1 MKQSDHVSA
10 FLRLIHTF
18 PLAVLRLTNSLRLL
32 IVTLSYGVAVL
43 GLWFF
48 FPRVHNGA
56 SMLLPVISACW
67 LFRYWGLFISLV
79 LNGIVFQL
87 TYIFLLRGEL
97 PDQAFVEGR
106 IIGFGT
112 SLMLGLVICW
122 LRTAVDLMRLA
133 RQMAQAS
140 ERGRLQAEH
149 SERQI
154 TLAYEQQRRINELKD
169 QFLINVS
176 HELRTPLTA
185 LGGFLE
191 LLELHYERLAP
202 MERVHVLKGALAS
215 QGQLVDLVNRVLEAT
230 VVVSEIPQPKSE
242 VICVHR
248 FLEEELARLAYGQA
262 YTICLQV
269 PEEVMIWADPQMLHQ
284 VLRNLLSNVFKYVPR
299 QTEIR
304 IEATQA
310 DPSSPVCLSV
320 QDAGPGIPAEEL
332 PLLFE
337 KFVRLKRDVAG
348 TTRGTGLGLYI
359 CKRLVEAMGGRIWV
373 ESSGQ
378 LGEGSRFCVT
388 LTPF

>member
-1 MKQSDHVSA
+1 MKQSDHASA

-32 IVTLSYGVAVL
+32 IVTLSYGVAVS

-56 SMLLPVISACW
+56 SMFLPVISACW
-67 LFRYWGLFISLV
+67 LFRYRGMLISLV

-87 TYIFLLRGEL
+87 TYIFLLRSEL
-97 PDQAFVEGR
+97 PDQAFVEGG

-112 SLMLGLVICW
+112 SLVLGLVICW
-122 LRTAVDLMRLA
+122 LRTAVDLVRLA
-133 RQMAQAS
+133 WQMAQAS

-149 SERQI
+149 SERQV
-154 TLAYEQQRRINELKD
+154 TLAYEQQRRVNELKD

-202 MERVHVLKGALAS
+202 MERVHVLKEALAS
-215 QGQLVDLVNRVLEAT
+215 QGQLVDLVNRVLEAA
-230 VVVSEIPQPKSE
+230 VVVSEIPLPKSE

-248 FLEEELARLAYGQA
+248 FLEEELARLAYSQA

-269 PEEVMIWADPQMLHQ
+269 PEEVMVWADPQMLHQ
-284 VLRNLLSNVFKYVPR
+284 VLRNLLSNVFK
-299 QTEIR
+299 
-304 IEATQA
+304 
-310 DPSSPVCLSV
+310 
-320 QDAGPGIPAEEL
+320 
-332 PLLFE
+332 
-337 KFVRLKRDVAG
+337 
-348 TTRGTGLGLYI
+348 
-359 CKRLVEAMGGRIWV
+359 
-373 ESSGQ
+373 
-378 LGEGSRFCVT
+378 
-388 LTPF
+388 